1 MIFVDVFLLK
11 HYFPCGTT
19 LQLAHFIIAG
29 FYYQGCCALHCLCDK

>member
-19 LQLAHFIIAG
+19 LQLAHFIIAEPG
-29 FYYQGCCALHCLCDK
+29 QGCCALHCLCDK